1 MANRASL
8 ASVFPDLTRSPI
20 RLPLP
25 EARVFRPRERIFYAS
40 VIHGNFPFLCIT
52 GAESQSSMV
61 HVLTNTVAAPRHGR
75 NSPVSAST
83 PRAPSNSRPVA
94 VRAKKHCAAQAEYGR
109 LAAQA

>member
-1 MANRASL
+1 
-8 ASVFPDLTRSPI
+8 
-20 RLPLP
+20 
-25 EARVFRPRERIFYAS
+25 
-40 VIHGNFPFLCIT
+40 
-52 GAESQSSMV
+52 
-61 HVLTNTVAAPRHGR
+61 VAAPRHGR